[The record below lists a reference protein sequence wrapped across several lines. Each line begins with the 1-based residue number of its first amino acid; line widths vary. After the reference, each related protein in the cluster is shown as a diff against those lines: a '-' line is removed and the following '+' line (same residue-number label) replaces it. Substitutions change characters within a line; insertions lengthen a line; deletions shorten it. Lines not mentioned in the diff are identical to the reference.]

1 MKPIIL
7 RKSLIHQIYR
17 NHFDL
22 PWWVVS
28 ANIGF
33 RLNLIGLV
41 LIYFCF
47 ILHLVS
53 HQCDAKYRIPITL
66 SLYSELQFCNT
77 IIVSAASAPAA
88 HLSLG
93 ASKRSSQSNLF
104 IRIWY
109 FLASFKQFKTFL
121 QQNLFRSFQ
130 VYRSSFV
137 CCFNKECNSIQ
148 YGKVI
153 ISLRHFREKFSYTLQ
168 PTCVIISSS
177 EHGVGAG
184 LLTLERHV
192 DC

>member
-1 MKPIIL
+1 MQNIESQL
-7 RKSLIHQIYR
+7 RYL
-17 NHFDL
+17 
-22 PWWVVS
+22 
-28 ANIGF
+28 
-33 RLNLIGLV
+33 
-41 LIYFCF
+41 C
-47 ILHLVS
+47 
-53 HQCDAKYRIPITL
+53 TL
-66 SLYSELQFCNT
+66 SYNFATQSLYQQR
-77 IIVSAASAPAA
+77 ASAPAA

-153 ISLRHFREKFSYTLQ
+153 ISLRHFREKFSYTLSAHLCDHLQ
-168 PTCVIISSS
+168 QRARSWRWPADSWTPRRLLGSRLKNIEGNSFWKCI
-177 EHGVGAG
+177 EGVWVYWYKEFLNLPWQKSG
-184 LLTLERHV
+184 LLVIPLNFFLNLNKF
-192 DC
+192 